1 MRAELGSSDPVRRW
15 ADCGL
20 AHLTGEPDGAADFSR
35 SRILERADQVA
46 APFGVDAAVLLAGR
60 AGLTGTSRAGRT
72 SAGGSTRLI
81 RCRDTWCVFT
91 LARPSDL
98 DIVGA
103 LLETGE
109 PIADPWRSLADA
121 AADREAAELVER
133 GRLLGMPCAVVNSHP
148 EEPVVSQQLWS
159 THTPRPV
166 EPGLLVVDL
175 SAMWAGPL
183 CGQLLRGLG
192 ATVIKV
198 ESPDRPD
205 GARYG
210 NADFF
215 DWMNG
220 GKLQFSA
227 PVSRESPV
235 LAALLDVADVVI
247 EASRPRAL
255 EQAGLAATTRAPR
268 PGRVWVRITGY
279 GTGQDVRDRV
289 AFGDDAAAAGGLV
302 GTGAHGPIFCGD
314 AIADPLTGL
323 EAASA
328 VLEAL
333 GRGGGQVLD
342 VTMAGVAASYAAI
355 PLAPSVS
362 EAVVSAPPVPAI
374 VRHPVETVDA
384 QWVRQLIAERSGLC

>member
-1 MRAELGSSDPVRRW
+1 MTAPTRRW
-15 ADCGL
+15 AESGL
-20 AHLTGEPDGAADFSR
+20 AHLTGEPDGPPDFSR
-35 SRILERADQVA
+35 SRILERADRRA
-46 APFGVDAAVLLAGR
+46 APFGVDAALLLAGR

-72 SAGGSTRLI
+72 SVGGSTRLI

-98 DIVGA
+98 DVLGA

-109 PIADPWRSLADA
+109 PIVDPWQMLADA
-121 AADREAAELVER
+121 ASDRRADDLVER
-133 GRLLGMPCAVVNSHP
+133 GRLLGMPCAALGSHAG
-148 EEPVVSQQLWS
+148 EPVVAQQLWAACA
-159 THTPRPV
+159 RPID
-166 EPGLLVVDL
+166 PGLLVVDL

-227 PVSRESPV
+227 PVSGESPL

-255 EQAGLAATTRAPR
+255 EQAGLSADTRAAR

-279 GTGQDVRDRV
+279 GAGQDERDRV
-289 AFGDDAAAAGGLV
+289 AFGDDAAVAGGLV
-302 GTGAHGPIFCGD
+302 GSGIHGPVFCGD

-323 EAASA
+323 EAAHA
-328 VLEAL
+328 VLESL
-333 GRGGGQVLD
+333 SRGGGEVLD
-342 VTMAGVAASYAAI
+342 VALAGVAARYAAS
-355 PLAPSVS
+355 PLVPSRS
-362 EAVVSAPPVPAI
+362 EAVVSPPPVPAI
-374 VRHPVETVDA
+374 VRHPVKIVDE
-384 QWVRQLIAERSGLC
+384 QWVRQLADERSGRC

>member
-1 MRAELGSSDPVRRW
+1 MTAPTRRW
-15 ADCGL
+15 AESGL
-20 AHLTGEPDGAADFSR
+20 AHLTGEPDGPPDFSR
-35 SRILERADQVA
+35 SRILERADQAA
-46 APFGVDAAVLLAGR
+46 APFGVDAALLLAGR

-72 SAGGSTRLI
+72 SVGGSTRLM

-98 DIVGA
+98 AVIGA

-109 PIADPWRSLADA
+109 AIDDPWQLLADA

-133 GRLLGMPCAVVNSHP
+133 GRLLGMPCAVLNSHGG
-148 EEPVVSQQLWS
+148 EPVVSQQLWS
-159 THTPRPV
+159 ARAPRPV
-166 EPGLLVVDL
+166 DPGLLVVDL

-183 CGQLLRGLG
+183 CGHLLRALG

-198 ESPDRPD
+198 ESPDRAD
-205 GARYG
+205 GARFG

-215 DWMNG
+215 EWMNG

-235 LAALLDVADVVI
+235 LAALLDAADVVI

-255 EQAGLAATTRAPR
+255 EQAGLAAATRAPR

-279 GTGQDVRDRV
+279 GAGQDERDRV

-302 GTGAHGPIFCGD
+302 GTGTQGPIFCGD

-323 EAASA
+323 EAAHA
-328 VLEAL
+328 VLESL
-333 GRGGGQVLD
+333 GRGGGEVLD
-342 VTMAGVAASYAAI
+342 VAMAGVAARYAAI
-355 PLAPSVS
+355 PLAPVGSD
-362 EAVVSAPPVPAI
+362 AAVSAPPVPSI
-374 VRHPVETVDA
+374 VRHPVKTVDA
-384 QWVRQLIAERSGLC
+384 HWVRKLVDERSGLC